1 MEMVKFKRNIESNL
15 SLVQSA
21 IAGGTAG
28 AVTRAIAQPL
38 DVLKIRFQ
46 LQLEPIKK
54 GSKYSSILQA
64 VYSIVKDE
72 GVTALWSGHIPAQLL
87 SVSYGTIQFS
97 TYEKLTQICKQAN
110 PQFFSTHKH
119 LINFSNG
126 AIAASVATVLSFPF
140 DTVRTRLIAEE
151 KTNKVYRGFV
161 NALSVIIRK
170 EGSSALYKGIAPTL
184 AQIAPHAGIQFFVYK
199 LFTENIFNSI
209 SFFKRGT
216 NVGTVVESSVIA
228 NLLAGG
234 IAGMVSKTAIYP
246 FDVIKKRLQ
255 IQGFQEH
262 RKFFGRQMY
271 CNGTVHCVKLTI
283 SEEGFL
289 ALYKGYEPSL
299 LKAVIVSAL
308 HFAVYDEIKHF
319 IIKSINLSK

>member
-1 MEMVKFKRNIESNL
+1 MVNLSKNIESNVTL
-15 SLVQSA
+15 TQSA
-21 IAGGTAG
+21 VAGGIAG

-54 GSKYSSILQA
+54 GSKYSSIFQA
-64 VYSIVKDE
+64 VCSIIKEE
-72 GVTALWSGHIPAQLL
+72 GVTTLWSGHIAAQLL

-97 TYEKLTQICKQAN
+97 SYEKLTQICKQTN
-110 PQFFSTHKH
+110 PQFFDTHKH
-119 LINFSNG
+119 WVNFSNG
-126 AIAASVATVLSFPF
+126 AIAASVATVLSYPF

-151 KTNKVYRGFV
+151 KTNKAYRGFL
-161 NALSVIIRK
+161 NAFINIISK
-170 EGSSALYKGIAPTL
+170 EGSSALYKGIVPTL

-199 LFTENIFNSI
+199 LFTENILNKIDYFQRRSNIASVI
-209 SFFKRGT
+209 
-216 NVGTVVESSVIA
+216 ESSIIG

-234 IAGMVSKTAIYP
+234 IAGVVSKTAIYP

-255 IQGFQEH
+255 IQGFQQY
-262 RKFFGRQMY
+262 RKFFGKQMY
-271 CNGTVHCVKLTI
+271 CNGTIHCIKLTI
-283 SEEGFL
+283 SDEGFL
-289 ALYKGYEPSL
+289 ALYKGYGPSL

-319 IIKSINLSK
+319 ILKNTNLNK

>member
-1 MEMVKFKRNIESNL
+1 MVDFINNIESHL
-15 SLVQSA
+15 SVSQSA
-21 IAGGTAG
+21 IAGAIAG

-54 GSKYSSILQA
+54 GSKYSSTLQA
-64 VYSIVKDE
+64 VNSIVKDE
-72 GVTALWSGHIPAQLL
+72 GLTALWSGHVPAQLL

-97 TYEKLTQICKQAN
+97 TYEILTQICKTAD
-110 PQFFSTHKH
+110 PKFFYTHKH

-126 AIAASVATVLSFPF
+126 AIAASVATLLSFPF

-151 KTNKVYRGFV
+151 KTNKVYRGFT
-161 NALSVIIRK
+161 NALSVIIKK
-170 EGSSALYKGIAPTL
+170 EGSSALYKGIVPTL
-184 AQIAPHAGIQFFVYK
+184 AQIAPHAGIQFVVYK
-199 LFTENIFNSI
+199 LFTEHVFNRI
-209 SFFKRGT
+209 SFFQRAT
-216 NVGTVVESSVIA
+216 DVATVVESSVTG

-234 IAGMVSKTAIYP
+234 TAGMVSKTAIYP

-271 CNGTVHCVKLTI
+271 CNGTMHCIKLTV

-289 ALYKGYEPSL
+289 ALYKGYVPSL

-319 IIKSINLSK
+319 IIRNSNLSK

>member
-1 MEMVKFKRNIESNL
+1 MVNFIENIESHL
-15 SLVQSA
+15 SLSQSA
-21 IAGGTAG
+21 IAGAIAG

-54 GSKYSSILQA
+54 GSKYSSTLQA

-72 GVTALWSGHIPAQLL
+72 GLTALWSGHIPAQLL

-97 TYEKLTQICKQAN
+97 TYEILTQICKTAD
-110 PQFFSTHKH
+110 PQFFYTHKH

-126 AIAASVATVLSFPF
+126 AIAASVATLLSFPF

-151 KTNKVYRGFV
+151 KTNKVYRGFT
-161 NALSVIIRK
+161 NALSVIIKK
-170 EGSSALYKGIAPTL
+170 EGSSALYK
-184 AQIAPHAGIQFFVYK
+184 
-199 LFTENIFNSI
+199 
-209 SFFKRGT
+209 
-216 NVGTVVESSVIA
+216 
-228 NLLAGG
+228 GG

-262 RKFFGRQMY
+262 RKLFGRQMY
-271 CNGTVHCVKLTI
+271 CNGTMHCVKLTV

-289 ALYKGYEPSL
+289 ALYKGYVPSL

-319 IIKSINLSK
+319 IIRNSCWFNGRVWNPIPAFLSLSIMLQPLAPRSEEKPYLPLGIRYLEIPSVVHQTRKNPYKP